1 MRHHVH
7 DHCLNPAPGGPGIE
21 PRWTRATKDAVGTAH
36 SSASHVWFTISA
48 GVLTEVYWPTLDR
61 PQVRDLQFLVSDGAT
76 FFHDERRHMVSNVE
90 PLDDNALGYRVVQED
105 RQGRYRL
112 EKEIITDPDLSSVIM
127 RVRFQAEDGL
137 RLFLL
142 CAPHLEIAGYG
153 NSGEVAEV
161 GDSTILLANKDSTWM
176 AVGASAPFL
185 KTSVGYVGET
195 DGWQDLAEN
204 FDMTFDYDCALDG
217 NIALTAEVEVPIDGE
232 FTVAM
237 SFSDWRHGC
246 VTALLQALGLP
257 FEHYRRR
264 FIEGWQEVGS
274 TLADLE
280 PFSSDQGV
288 LYRRSRAL
296 LLAHEDKLYPGAI
309 IASLSIPWG
318 EAKGDH
324 ELGGYHLVWSRDM
337 VNSATGLLAAGDTV
351 TPLRAL
357 IYLAASQLPDGG
369 FYQNF
374 WISGEPYWHG
384 IQLDEVAFPIIL
396 AWRLHDLD
404 ALADFDP
411 FDLVSRAAGYLIRNG
426 PATPQERWEEAA
438 GYSPSTLASNITAL
452 TCAALFMRRRGDD
465 HTADFLQA
473 YADFLDCHIEQWTV
487 TNQGTLHPDVS
498 RHYIRINPDDPA
510 DPIPSGDVDASQL
523 VIANRGPGEQFE
535 FPARAVVDAGFLEFV
550 RYGIRRPD
558 DPLIEDSL
566 RVIDHVLKVD
576 TAVGPV
582 WHRYNHDGYGE
593 QADGS
598 PYMGYGVG
606 RAWPL
611 LTGERGHYE
620 FAAGRPIDT
629 YIRALEGF
637 AYGTGLLP
645 EQVWD
650 GEDIPGHHLE
660 FGKPTGAAMPLMWA
674 HAEYIKLL
682 RTKRDGRVFDLVPE
696 VAARYLPHEECQSV
710 EVWKLNRQ
718 VQHVGAGMLLRVLA
732 PRDFTLR
739 WSFDGWGTDNTA
751 SASGTGVGIWYVDL
765 APGNERGDHVRFTF
779 RWEETNQ
786 WDGSEYQV
794 AVVR

>member
-21 PRWTRATKDAVGTAH
+21 PRWTRATKEAVGT
-36 SSASHVWFTISA
+36 SSTSASHVWFTIAS

-61 PQVRDLQFLVSDGAT
+61 PQVRDLQFLVSDGES
-76 FFHDERRHMVSNVE
+76 FFHDERRNMDATIE
-90 PLDDNALGYRVVQED
+90 PLDPDALGFRVVQQD

-112 EKEIITDPDLSSVIM
+112 EKEIIADPDLSSVIM
-127 RVRFQAEDGL
+127 RVRFHGDEGL

-161 GDSTILLANKDSTWM
+161 GDSTILLANKKSTWM
-176 AVGASAPFL
+176 AIGTSAPLL
-185 KTSVGYVGET
+185 KTSVGFVGES
-195 DGWQDLAEN
+195 DGWQDLAAN
-204 FDMTFDYDCALDG
+204 FDMTFEYDCALDG
-217 NIALTAEVEVPIDGE
+217 NIALTAEVEVPADGE

-237 SFSDWRHGC
+237 AFSDWRHGS
-246 VTALLQALGLP
+246 VTAVLQALGLP
-257 FEHYRRR
+257 FDQYRNR
-264 FIEGWQEVGS
+264 FIDGWREATS
-274 TLADLE
+274 TLADLA
-280 PFSSDQGV
+280 PSSSDQGR

-296 LLAHEDKLYPGAI
+296 LVAHEDKLYPGAI

-318 EAKGDH
+318 ESKGDH

-357 IYLAASQLPDGG
+357 IYLAASQLSDGG

-384 IQLDEVAFPIIL
+384 VQLDEVAFPIIL
-396 AWRLHDLD
+396 AWRLHELD
-404 ALADFDP
+404 ALAEFDP
-411 FDLVSRAAGYLIRNG
+411 FDLVSKAAGYLIRNG
-426 PATPQERWEEAA
+426 PATPQDRWEEAA

-452 TCAALFMRRRGDD
+452 TCAALFMAERGDQP
-465 HTADFLQA
+465 TADFLQA
-473 YADFLDCHIEQWTV
+473 YADFLECHIDQWTV
-487 TNQGTLHPDVS
+487 THQGTLHPDVS
-498 RHYIRINPDDPA
+498 RHYIRINPDDPRN
-510 DPIPSGDVDASQL
+510 PIPSEDVETNRL

-535 FPARAVVDAGFLEFV
+535 FPAKEIVDAGFLELV

-558 DPLIEDSL
+558 DNLVEDSL

-576 TAVGPV
+576 TVVGPV
-582 WHRYNHDGYGE
+582 WRRYNHDGYGE
-593 QADGS
+593 QADGG
-598 PYMGYGVG
+598 PYLTHGIG

-611 LTGERGHYE
+611 LSGERGHYE
-620 FAAGRPIDT
+620 FAAGRPIEPF
-629 YIRALEGF
+629 IKAMEGF

-650 GEDIPGHHLE
+650 AEDIPSRRLE

-682 RTKRDGRVFDLVPE
+682 RTKRDGRVFDLIPQ
-696 VAARYLPHEECQSV
+696 VADRYILHDKCQPL

-718 VQHVGAGMLLRVLA
+718 VQQVRAGVTLRVLA
-732 PRDFTLR
+732 PRGFALR
-739 WSFDGWGTDNTA
+739 WSVDDWGSETTSPALSTA
-751 SASGTGVGIWYVDL
+751 VNIWYVDL
-765 APGNERGDHVRFTF
+765 PTGNVRGDDVRFTF
-779 RWEETNQ
+779 RWEDTNQ
-786 WDGSEYQV
+786 WDGADHRV
-794 AVVR
+794 AVVH